1 MVPNIEDEGS
11 GDEVL
16 VQTKIEDLE
25 EHLDNT
31 ERSI

>member
-1 MVPNIEDEGS
+1 MPNLEDEYL

-25 EHLDNT
+25 EHPDNT
-31 ERSI
+31 GRSQ

>member
-1 MVPNIEDEGS
+1 MPNIEDEGS

-25 EHLDNT
+25 EHPDNT

>member
-1 MVPNIEDEGS
+1 MMPNIEDEGS